1 MQNLILTMWQLCK
14 WELLAKK
21 IIKTKIKPRT
31 MIYIM
36 YVWRNPVTTIM
47 QVNLTMW
54 QLLRQR
60 TILIKLRKWSEVSE
74 KRIKEK
80 EEKVSCGRQ
89 GNFAADI
96 LAEELRGWSWNWL
109 WSNTEILAPCMS
121 KLGKTA
127 ISCQFRS
134 FLIFLTFILLS
145 LHHSSAKHSVSW
157 QGQSWWRG
165 RGKELWTVMG
175 LLSTMQL
182 FLGVT
187 SAGGMTPSSR
197 STRWIETLVT
207 EGIVPTKRK
216 LPSFQPVLDSVFWA
230 FCEASPGVWKLLDLM
245 ASKKLQTL
253 GLKKGKS
260 GGAAELSVITGQ
272 LKRHLSSAVMRAN
285 VIGLLDRRGKVGEGA
300 GQANNRRQWIQAEEE
315 RLGWDRESQW
325 LSRTTGRDLL

>member
-1 MQNLILTMWQLCK
+1 MILKLALEQHRDPRSMHVQA
-14 WELLAKK
+14 WE
-21 IIKTKIKPRT
+21 
-31 MIYIM
+31 
-36 YVWRNPVTTIM
+36 NCD
-47 QVNLTMW
+47 
-54 QLLRQR
+54 
-60 TILIKLRKWSEVSE
+60 KLS
-74 KRIKEK
+74 I
-80 EEKVSCGRQ
+80 
-89 GNFAADI
+89 
-96 LAEELRGWSWNWL
+96 
-109 WSNTEILAPCMS
+109 
-121 KLGKTA
+121 
-127 ISCQFRS
+127 S
-134 FLIFLTFILLS
+134 FLLDLPHL
-145 LHHSSAKHSVSW
+145 HSSFTSPQLSETLGVLTGTELVKGS
-157 QGQSWWRG
+157 
-165 RGKELWTVMG
+165 GKELWTVMG

-272 LKRHLSSAVMRAN
+272 LKRRLSSAVMRAN

-300 GQANNRRQWIQAEEE
+300 GQANNRRQWIRAEEE
-315 RLGWDRESQW
+315 RLGWDQESQW